1 MHAKIGRGRL
11 TANILASVLIVTPA
25 IWGIG
30 RVASRHWR
38 LTRVFHARA
47 EFARIDGLQAG
58 DEVRVQGMK
67 AGVVESINPPE
78 SPGRPVSLIFRIDD
92 RLRSLVRIDA
102 RARIAAQ
109 GIVGAKVVEI
119 EPGRPDAAGLEDWGL
134 IRSEPTVE
142 VASILRDASLALKR
156 VDAVADS
163 AQKGLEEI
171 GAIATSIRKGEGSLG
186 RFVHDDQAYSK
197 LLDLT
202 RQGQKTLVDLEENLA
217 ALKRTWPI
225 SSYFKDRA
233 FFDRDRV
240 LFKPG
245 SERDEKTLPADE
257 LFERGKAIL
266 TNQGRG
272 VLDGVAKWFRKQA
285 KPSSEVVIA
294 AFTAAGEDEELN
306 LILTQEQA
314 EAVRKYMVDYYSI
327 DSIGWFSSRRVAAV
341 GFGSRAPKSIERK
354 PETKDEAPP
363 RRVEFIVFT
372 PRK

>member
-1 MHAKIGRGRL
+1 MRATIGRGRL
-11 TANILASVLIVTPA
+11 AANILASVLIVTPA
-25 IWGIG
+25 IWGVG

-47 EFARIDGLQAG
+47 EFARIDGLQTG

-67 AGVVESINPPE
+67 AGVVEAINPPE
-78 SPGRPVSLIFRIDD
+78 APGRPVSLVLRIDE
-92 RLRSLVRIDA
+92 RLRSLVRSDA

-119 EPGRPDAAGLEDWGL
+119 EPGAADAAALNDWGL

-142 VASILRDASLALKR
+142 VASILHDASIALKR

-171 GAIATSIRKGEGSLG
+171 NAIAASIHKGEGSLG

-202 RQGQKTLVDLEENLA
+202 RQGEKTLVDLEENLA

-245 SERDEKTLPADE
+245 SERDEKTLPADD
-257 LFERGKAIL
+257 LFERGKSIL

-272 VLDGVAKWFRKQA
+272 ILDGVGSWFRKRA

-294 AFTAAGEDEELN
+294 AFTESGEDEELN

-314 EAVRKYMVDYYSI
+314 EAVRKYMIDHYSI
-327 DSIGWFSSRRVAAV
+327 DSVGWFSSRRVAAV
-341 GFGSRAPKSIERK
+341 GFGSRAPKSIEKK
-354 PETKDEAPP
+354 PEAEAEAPA